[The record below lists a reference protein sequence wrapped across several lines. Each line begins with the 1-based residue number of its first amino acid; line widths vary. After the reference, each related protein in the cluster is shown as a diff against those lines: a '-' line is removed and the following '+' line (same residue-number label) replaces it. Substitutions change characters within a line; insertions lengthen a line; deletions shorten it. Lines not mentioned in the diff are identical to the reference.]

1 MGDLGSFQ
9 VRLSS
14 RGAVTAKDYNPEI
27 HVRRVHVNWSPGE
40 AFSELIKM
48 VEWNLVANRRAQQL
62 LLKAVKNGDTTVDIS
77 NPDEEGAG
85 DEVGAED

>member
-1 MGDLGSFQ
+1 
-9 VRLSS
+9 
-14 RGAVTAKDYNPEI
+14 
-27 HVRRVHVNWSPGE
+27 
-40 AFSELIKM
+40 
-48 VEWNLVANRRAQQL
+48 